1 MGLEAAGLGEALVAQ
16 LAAYLVADAVG
27 AKEQLDICAAS
38 NPPAEVMG
46 FVSSII
52 EEVNTAL
59 AG

>member
-1 MGLEAAGLGEALVAQ
+1 LGIVRFR
-16 LAAYLVADAVG
+16 LAADAVG